1 MTPPDGPGAGAPRDS
16 SSVTSSGGDGPA
28 APRRT
33 RRTVSSAG
41 PTVDAAVTAAPVE
54 AVVTTRGAGDE
65 TALDTGTTTTRRS
78 RQSRTASKPAKQAK
92 VAAAATTTKSSKK
105 SGRRAPTPPRRY
117 RQTVVRVD
125 LWSVTKL
132 SLCFYISA
140 MFVTLVAVVA
150 LWVIADAAGIISSVE
165 KFLGDLLSA
174 KDFTFLSAEVLRG
187 AILIALVVVALAV
200 VITVVAASFFNIFAE
215 LFGGLEMT
223 IKEEEPQPR

>member
-1 MTPPDGPGAGAPRDS
+1 MTPPDGPSTGAPGDS
-16 SSVTSSGGDGPA
+16 TSTSVTSAGGNAPA

-33 RRTVSSAG
+33 RQRRAVSSSA
-41 PTVDAAVTAAPVE
+41 PPVE
-54 AVVTTRGAGDE
+54 AVVAAAPVAEAVLDDS
-65 TALDTGTTTTRRS
+65 TALDTGTTRRS
-78 RQSRTASKPAKQAK
+78 RQQRQTSTKSSKPPKAAKPAKQP
-92 VAAAATTTKSSKK
+92 
-105 SGRRAPTPPRRY
+105 RRAPAAPRRF
-117 RQTVVRVD
+117 RQTIVRVD

-132 SLCFYISA
+132 SLCFYVSA

-150 LWVIADAAGIISSVE
+150 LWAIADAAGIIGSVE

-223 IKEEEPQPR
+223 IKEEEQQPR

>member
-1 MTPPDGPGAGAPRDS
+1 MTPPDGPSTGAPGDS
-16 SSVTSSGGDGPA
+16 TSTSVTSSGGDAPA

-33 RRTVSSAG
+33 RQRRTVSSSA
-41 PTVDAAVTAAPVE
+41 PPVE
-54 AVVTTRGAGDE
+54 AVVAAAPVAPAAEAVLTDDE
-65 TALDTGTTTTRRS
+65 TALDTRSTRRS
-78 RQSRTASKPAKQAK
+78 RQQRQTTSKSSKPPKAAKQA
-92 VAAAATTTKSSKK
+92 
-105 SGRRAPTPPRRY
+105 RRAPAAPRRF
-117 RQTVVRVD
+117 RQTIVRVD

-132 SLCFYISA
+132 SLCFYVSA
-140 MFVTLVAVVA
+140 MFVTLVAIVA
-150 LWVIADAAGIISSVE
+150 LWAIADAAGIIGSVE

-223 IKEEEPQPR
+223 IKEEEQQPR

>member
-1 MTPPDGPGAGAPRDS
+1 MTPPDGPSTGAPGDS
-16 SSVTSSGGDGPA
+16 TSTSVTSSGDGAPP

-33 RRTVSSAG
+33 RQRRTVSSAG
-41 PTVDAAVTAAPVE
+41 PAVESVVAAAPVAAAE
-54 AVVTTRGAGDE
+54 AVVTSDGYGDD
-65 TALDTGTTTTRRS
+65 TALDTGSS
-78 RQSRTASKPAKQAK
+78 RQSRQRR
-92 VAAAATTTKSSKK
+92 TTTKSSRPPKAAK
-105 SGRRAPTPPRRY
+105 QPRRAPAPPRRF

-132 SLCFYISA
+132 SLCFYVSA
-140 MFVTLVAVVA
+140 MFVTLVAIVA
-150 LWVIADAAGIISSVE
+150 LWAIADAAGIIGSVE

-187 AILIALVVVALAV
+187 AILISLVVVALAV

-223 IKEEEPQPR
+223 IKEEEQQPR

>member
-1 MTPPDGPGAGAPRDS
+1 MTPPDGPSTGAPGDS
-16 SSVTSSGGDGPA
+16 TSTSVTSSSGEAPP

-33 RRTVSSAG
+33 RQRRTVSSAG
-41 PTVDAAVTAAPVE
+41 PAVDAVVAAAPVAPAVPAAE
-54 AVVTTRGAGDE
+54 AVVTDDGFADD
-65 TALDTGTTTTRRS
+65 TALDPGATRRS
-78 RQSRTASKPAKQAK
+78 RQRRTPTKTSKPPK
-92 VAAAATTTKSSKK
+92 AA
-105 SGRRAPTPPRRY
+105 RRAPAPPRRF

-132 SLCFYISA
+132 SLCFFVSA

-150 LWVIADAAGIISSVE
+150 LWAIADAAGIIGSVE

-215 LFGGLEMT
+215 LFGGLEVT
-223 IKEEEPQPR
+223 IKEEEQQPR

>member
-1 MTPPDGPGAGAPRDS
+1 MA
-16 SSVTSSGGDGPA
+16 
-28 APRRT
+28 
-33 RRTVSSAG
+33 
-41 PTVDAAVTAAPVE
+41 E
-54 AVVTTRGAGDE
+54 AVVTGDGVSDE
-65 TALDTGTTTTRRS
+65 TALGTGTRRA
-78 RQSRTASKPAKQAK
+78 RQARTSTKSSTKTAKAPKPSKPAKA
-92 VAAAATTTKSSKK
+92 
-105 SGRRAPTPPRRY
+105 GRRAPLPPRRF

-140 MFVTLVAVVA
+140 MFVTLIAVVA
-150 LWVIADAAGIISSVE
+150 LWVIADAAGIIGSVE

-174 KDFTFLSAEVLRG
+174 KDFTFLSAEVMRG

-223 IKEEEPQPR
+223 IKEEEQPPR